1 MELLADLLVAW
12 PALFFLG
19 MGALALARPGQVV
32 DRFGTR
38 VDSLD
43 GRNEIRSV
51 YGGFG
56 VAVAF
61 LLGWAIFTDGRGEL
75 WIPSVIAVLCF
86 GMAVGRVVSLL
97 ADRTKGSAVVWRYVL
112 LELVLTA
119 SLFVSHTLR

>member
-1 MELLADLLVAW
+1 MEALADVLVAW

-19 MGALALARPGQVV
+19 MGLLALARPGQVV
-32 DRFGTR
+32 DRFGTT
-38 VDSLD
+38 VDGLD
-43 GRNEIRSV
+43 GRNEVRSV

-61 LLGWAIFTDGRGEL
+61 LLGWAIVTDGRGEL

-86 GMAVGRVVSLL
+86 AMAIGRVVSML
-97 ADRTKGSAVVWRYVL
+97 ADRTRGSAVVWRYVG
-112 LELVLTA
+112 LEVALTA